1 MKLANSH
8 GHLTVHELLQNMVSL
23 RNENNQF
30 DLEAILRNESLK
42 PDENLHIIMYLND
55 SEALKR
61 FLSSKTSNEVLIES
75 CKENSIGWNPLLIA
89 VQFMSREC
97 LLILLKFITKFA
109 YGSKQEKKIFFD
121 IMHCQ
126 GKSFLYYV
134 LKSDYFNGEL
144 QLIAIECEGY
154 LHDWKSSE
162 FHRCL
167 SKNIGTNDMSLK
179 CQEFFSKKNIEEK
192 GIGKF
197 KLFGIYVVVTIL
209 TLYKTGSVSFD
220 IGSDVTLLVK
230 YGTSN
235 GLINTNCSLN
245 GSTSFDQRWTISSDY
260 CFWITLVPVLLPILL
275 NLIGVGSFIKRRKT
289 PIHFILKICLF
300 LSSPIWL
307 VITAVMEA
315 LEELN
320 KKTSIKKTK
329 DEKEDKQL
337 ESNQAFADAK
347 LIEVCFE
354 ASLQPILQ
362 LYLFLLPL
370 VCSGFDSIAGSCIT
384 PWIIVQVLSFLSSIL
399 SIPRVFTAQYTSQ
412 KNGMMSK
419 EAQFVYFLYVL
430 LGAISRLMLFELMA
444 FSLGPGNFPF
454 VYAAIVV
461 HVVVMIAVNVTFSN
475 IENKEGQW
483 EYSWSMIVWVQNQM
497 IKGLSNIY
505 IPWSNGKNEEKEVKS
520 QLIKEIVFFLEYLGI
535 SIWGAMTLTSLPS
548 NLMTNVVG
556 AIWVSYLISVVFKI
570 TFFVSFHPWKEIIK
584 NDVKTAIT
592 NWGTCCKTTPK
603 KEAPLEIEM
612 DGRPVVPGGAMAPDR
627 SVNPISTKGGRLC
640 PPNNTGTPGFS
651 DIPTILDGVKGNLFL
666 IQCTRNYFSK
676 LLSTRN

>member
-8 GHLTVHELLQNMVSL
+8 GHLTLHELLENMASL
-23 RNENNQF
+23 WKGNKQF

-75 CKENSIGWNPLLIA
+75 CKENSKGWNPLLIA

-97 LLILLKFITKFA
+97 LLILLKLITKFA
-109 YGSKQEKKIFFD
+109 YGSKQEKKMCFD

-134 LKSDYFNGEL
+134 MKSDYFNGEL
-144 QLIAIECEGY
+144 QLVAIECEGY

-162 FHRCL
+162 FHKCL

-179 CQEFFSKKNIEEK
+179 CQEFFSKKNVEEK

-209 TLYKTGSVSFD
+209 TIYKTGSVSFD
-220 IGSDVTLLVK
+220 VGSDATLLVK
-230 YGTSN
+230 YGTSDE
-235 GLINTNCSLN
+235 LIKSNCSFN
-245 GSTSFDQRWTISSDY
+245 GSSSMNQNWTISSDY

-275 NLIGVGSFIKRRKT
+275 NLIGIGSFIKRKET
-289 PIHFILKICLF
+289 PTHFILKICLF

-307 VITAVMEA
+307 IITAVMEA
-315 LEELN
+315 LGELK
-320 KKTSIKKTK
+320 KKTSTKKTT
-329 DEKEDKQL
+329 DEEEGKQL
-337 ESNQAFADAK
+337 ENRKAFADAK

-370 VCSGFDSIAGSCIT
+370 VCSGFDSITGSCIT
-384 PWIIVQVLSFLSSIL
+384 PWTIVQVLSFLSSML
-399 SIPRVFTAQYTSQ
+399 SIPRVFTAQYTAQ
-412 KNGMMSK
+412 KNGMMSS
-419 EAQFVYFLYVL
+419 EAQLVYFLYVL

-444 FSLGPGNFPF
+444 FSLGPGNLPF
-454 VYAAIVV
+454 IYAAIGV
-461 HVVVMIAVNVTFSN
+461 HVVLMIAVNVIFSN
-475 IENKEGQW
+475 IENKEEQC
-483 EYSWSMIVWVQNQM
+483 ENSWSMIVWVQNQM
-497 IKGLSNIY
+497 IKGMSNIY
-505 IPWSNGKNEEKEVKS
+505 IPWSNGKNEEKEVKR
-520 QLIKEIVFFLEYLGI
+520 QLVKEIIFFLEYLGI
-535 SIWGAMTLTSLPS
+535 SIWGAMALTFLPS
-548 NLMTNVVG
+548 NLMTKVVG
-556 AIWVSYLISVVFKI
+556 AIWVSYLMSIVFKI

-584 NDVKTAIT
+584 DNAKTTIKD
-592 NWGTCCKTTPK
+592 WGTCCKSTPK
-603 KEAPLEIEM
+603 KEEHLEIEM
-612 DGRPVVPGGAMAPDR
+612 EGED
-627 SVNPISTKGGRLC
+627 L
-640 PPNNTGTPGFS
+640 
-651 DIPTILDGVKGNLFL
+651 LDGVKGNLFL
-666 IQCTRNYFSK
+666 IHCTKKYLKK

>member
-8 GHLTVHELLQNMVSL
+8 GHLTLHELLENMVSL
-23 RNENNQF
+23 WNENKQF

-61 FLSSKTSNEVLIES
+61 FLSSKTPNEVLIES

-97 LLILLKFITKFA
+97 LLILLKLITKFA
-109 YGSKQEKKIFFD
+109 YGSKQEKKKCFD

-134 LKSDYFNGEL
+134 MKSDYFNGEL
-144 QLIAIECEGY
+144 QLAAIECEGY

-162 FHRCL
+162 FHKCL

-179 CQEFFSKKNIEEK
+179 CQEFFSKKNVEEK

-209 TLYKTGSVSFD
+209 TIYKTGSVSFD
-220 IGSDVTLLVK
+220 VGSDATLLVK
-230 YGTSN
+230 YGTSDE
-235 GLINTNCSLN
+235 LIKSNCSFS
-245 GSTSFDQRWTISSDY
+245 GSSSMNQNWTISSDY
-260 CFWITLVPVLLPILL
+260 CFWLTLVPVLLPILL
-275 NLIGVGSFIKRRKT
+275 NIIGVGSFIKKRKT
-289 PIHFILKICLF
+289 QTHFTLKICLF

-315 LEELN
+315 SGELK
-320 KKTSIKKTK
+320 KKTSTKKTT
-329 DEKEDKQL
+329 DEEEKEQL
-337 ESNQAFADAK
+337 ESKKAFADAK

-362 LYLFLLPL
+362 LYLFLLPF
-370 VCSGFDSIAGSCIT
+370 VCSGFDSITGSCIT
-384 PWIIVQVLSFLSSIL
+384 PWTIVQVLSFLSSML
-399 SIPRVFTAQYTSQ
+399 SIPRVFTAQYTAQ
-412 KNGMMSK
+412 KNGMMSS
-419 EAQFVYFLYVL
+419 EAQLVYFTYVL

-444 FSLGPGNFPF
+444 FSLGPGNLPF
-454 VYAAIVV
+454 VYAAIGV
-461 HVVVMIAVNVTFSN
+461 HVLVMIAVNLTFSN
-475 IENKEGQW
+475 IENKEGQC
-483 EYSWSMIVWVQNQM
+483 EDSWSMIVWVQNQL
-497 IKGLSNIY
+497 IKGMSNIY

-520 QLIKEIVFFLEYLGI
+520 QLIKEIIFFLEYLGI
-535 SIWGAMTLTSLPS
+535 SIWGAMALTYLPS
-548 NLMTNVVG
+548 NLMTKVVG
-556 AIWVSYLISVVFKI
+556 AIWVFYLLSVAFKI

-584 NDVKTAIT
+584 DNAKTTIKD
-592 NWGTCCKTTPK
+592 WGTCCKSTPK
-603 KEAPLEIEM
+603 KEEHLEIEM
-612 DGRPVVPGGAMAPDR
+612 EGEDLM
-627 SVNPISTKGGRLC
+627 
-640 PPNNTGTPGFS
+640 
-651 DIPTILDGVKGNLFL
+651 DGVKGNLFL
-666 IQCTRNYFSK
+666 IHCTKKYFSK